1 VRRRSSIVIIVIATF
16 VFSAVAFAVAHES
29 KNFGAPLSGD
39 EEVPPVDTNARG
51 HSILHL
57 SKSGDELNFKLIV
70 ANIEN
75 VTQAHIHCGAEGVNG
90 PIVVFLFPLTP
101 AGVTA
106 NGVLS
111 KGTLTNA
118 DVIQRPSS
126 VECPGGVANLDE
138 LIAKLRSG
146 DAYVNAHTI
155 ANPGGEIRGQVREHG
170 PS

>member
-1 VRRRSSIVIIVIATF
+1 MVAMVIATF

-51 HSILHL
+51 NSILHL
-57 SKSGDELNFKLIV
+57 SKSGDELDFKLIV

-75 VTQAHIHCGAEGVNG
+75 ITQAHIHCGAEGVNG
-90 PIVVFLFPLTP
+90 PVVVFLFPLNPGT
-101 AGVTA
+101 TA

-111 KGTLTNA
+111 KGTITNA
-118 DVIQRPSS
+118 DLISRPSS
-126 VECPGGVANLDE
+126 PECPGGVASLDE

-146 DAYVNAHTI
+146 DAYVNVHTTV
-155 ANPGGEIRGQVREHG
+155 NPGGEIRGQVREHG